1 MMLYQV
7 LVLTILVMYMC
18 LLHHSFIINTT
29 VNLIIMLLKIIDI
42 EAVIEEE
49 FILSHLLYFI

>member
-1 MMLYQV
+1 MHIFNQILRFLSFLSIMMLDQV

-29 VNLIIMLLKIIDI
+29 
-42 EAVIEEE
+42 
-49 FILSHLLYFI
+49 

>member
-1 MMLYQV
+1 MMLDQV

-18 LLHHSFIINTT
+18 LLHHSFIINN
-29 VNLIIMLLKIIDI
+29 NLIIMLLKIIDI